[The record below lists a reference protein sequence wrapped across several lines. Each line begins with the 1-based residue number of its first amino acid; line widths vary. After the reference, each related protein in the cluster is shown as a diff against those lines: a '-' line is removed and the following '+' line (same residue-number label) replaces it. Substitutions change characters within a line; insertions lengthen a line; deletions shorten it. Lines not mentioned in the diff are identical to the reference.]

1 MFLIML
7 EREVYYY
14 EKNKRKF
21 KELYNGKYIV
31 IKNKAIIGIY
41 DTHSEAYHNTITD
54 NEVGT
59 FIIKHIV
66 KR

>member
-1 MFLIML
+1 ML
-7 EREVYYY
+7 EREILYY

-21 KELYNGKYIV
+21 KELYDGKYIV
-31 IKNKAIIGIY
+31 IKDKEIIGIY
-41 DTHSEAYHNTITD
+41 DSHNEAYDNTVSTY
-54 NEVGT
+54 EVGT